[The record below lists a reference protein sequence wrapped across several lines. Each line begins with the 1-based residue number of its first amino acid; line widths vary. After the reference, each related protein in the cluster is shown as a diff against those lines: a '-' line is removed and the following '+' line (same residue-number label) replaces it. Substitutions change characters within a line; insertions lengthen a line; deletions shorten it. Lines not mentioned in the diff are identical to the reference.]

1 MAAVAAV
8 ATVAAAKRPVLG
20 VVWVDSAATVVCDLA
35 GAVVC
40 ADVLRV
46 VKSVDLVTTMTTMR
60 VVMVV
65 GIGSSVAVV
74 LGGWR
79 SVAND
84 AAAFSR
90 GGICGCNISHNDA
103 LSDDAVLAGKILHEL
118 RLSERPG
125 CTTIGGCDQSLV
137 IDRAS

>member
-1 MAAVAAV
+1 M
-8 ATVAAAKRPVLG
+8 
-20 VVWVDSAATVVCDLA
+20 
-35 GAVVC
+35 
-40 ADVLRV
+40 
-46 VKSVDLVTTMTTMR
+46 VKSVDVVTTMTSMTTMR

-84 AAAFSR
+84 AAAFSH
-90 GGICGCNISHNDA
+90 GGIWSCNISHNDA
-103 LSDDAVLAGKILHEL
+103 LSDDAVLAGKVLHEL

-125 CTTIGGCDQSLV
+125 CTSIGGCDQSLV

>member
-8 ATVAAAKRPVLG
+8 TAAKRPVLG
-20 VVWVDSAATVVCDLA
+20 VVWVDSAAAVVFDVA

-40 ADVLRV
+40 ADVLSV
-46 VKSVDLVTTMTTMR
+46 VKSVDLVTTMTVVR

-65 GIGSSVAVV
+65 GIGSSVAV

-90 GGICGCNISHNDA
+90 DGVWVCNIFHNDA

-125 CTTIGGCDQSLV
+125 CTTIGGLDQSLG

>member
-1 MAAVAAV
+1 MAVVAAVAAVAAV

-20 VVWVDSAATVVCDLA
+20 VVRVDSAATVVCDCA

-40 ADVLRV
+40 ADVLPV

-74 LGGWR
+74 FHGWR

-84 AAAFSR
+84 AAAFNH
-90 GGICGCNISHNDA
+90 GGFWGCNISHNDA
-103 LSDDAVLAGKILHEL
+103 LSDEAVLAG
-118 RLSERPG
+118 
-125 CTTIGGCDQSLV
+125 
-137 IDRAS
+137 